1 MWATLRSAA
10 TGALPLLLLWLAL
23 CGPASAA
30 GSVAGWVT
38 EPPTAAPVGDDVRLA
53 QQLARHAGQPL
64 VINFWASWCEP
75 CRDEMPALA
84 RLPEKLAGTGLVV
97 LTVAV
102 ADREADAALFMQR
115 ARLAL
120 PVLHDRDQRLSR
132 LWGARLLPCT
142 VILDRQH
149 RIVARAQG
157 VIEWEDDAVL
167 ERLRGLLK

>member
-1 MWATLRSAA
+1 MWATLRGAAMSALSA
-10 TGALPLLLLWLAL
+10 FLLWLAL
-23 CGPASAA
+23 YGTASA
-30 GSVAGWVT
+30 GGLVT
-38 EPPTAAPVGDDVRLA
+38 GLVTVTPAAVPVGEDTRLA
-53 QQLARHAGQPL
+53 QQLARNAGQPL

-84 RLPEKLAGTGLVV
+84 RLPANLAGTGLVV

-102 ADREADAALFMQR
+102 ADRDADAALFMQR
-115 ARLAL
+115 ARLVL

-132 LWGARLLPCT
+132 LWGARLLPYT

-167 ERLRGLLK
+167 ERLRSLLK

>member
-1 MWATLRSAA
+1 MWATLHCAA
-10 TGALPLLLLWLAL
+10 KGALPSFLFWLAL
-23 CGPASAA
+23 CGQASAA
-30 GSVAGWVT
+30 GLMAGLVT
-38 EPPTAAPVGDDVRLA
+38 EAPAAVPVGDDARLA

-84 RLPEKLAGTGLVV
+84 RLPARLTGTGVVV

-115 ARLAL
+115 AQLAL

-132 LWGARLLPCT
+132 LWGARLLPYT

-167 ERLRGLLK
+167 DRLRRLLK

>member
-1 MWATLRSAA
+1 MWATLHCAA
-10 TGALPLLLLWLAL
+10 RGALPSFLFWLAL

-30 GSVAGWVT
+30 GLVAGLVT
-38 EPPTAAPVGDDVRLA
+38 EAPAAVPVGEDVRLA
-53 QQLARHAGQPL
+53 QQLARHAGQPV

-84 RLPEKLAGTGLVV
+84 RLPERLAGTGLVV

-102 ADREADAALFMQR
+102 ADRDADAALFMQR

-167 ERLRGLLK
+167 DRLRRLLK